1 MIITPFCTVTV
12 QKGVMITEEDGWVT
26 TTLHSADWVLPI
38 CAAPVRSGAV
48 AVAEGRVVA
57 VGPRAELRQ
66 AYPDVAERSWPGIL
80 TPGLI
85 NGHTHLNYSHC
96 AHFHGN
102 GKPFP
107 TWILDFAPVIAA
119 TTPDGWRASAAH
131 GVRQLLATGTTAAAD
146 VVTGPAALTAQR
158 DAGLA
163 GVSYLEAVF
172 HDGRTW
178 PGARGSWYAALS
190 AGAGISPHTPY
201 TLDTPVLV
209 DLAAEAR
216 ARGVRL
222 HPHAAETV
230 QEVAFTATG
239 SGPFADLARAMGLEL
254 GLVGCGSG
262 RTPVAELDAA
272 GLLGPDSHVAHGIH
286 VSAADRALLRT
297 RGTVVA
303 LCPRSN
309 ARLESGEAPV
319 AAYRAEG
326 NVVAVGTDS
335 LASVPSLDLLA
346 DVAALYELARRQG
359 SPAEGLDRWLVEA
372 ATVGGA
378 RALGRDDVGVLR
390 PGARADLAVFAV
402 TGDDPYAALVHGG
415 EGTCVGTVLAGELA
429 PVGFPA

>member
-1 MIITPFCTVTV
+1 VVT
-12 QKGVMITEEDGWVT
+12 
-26 TTLHSADWVLPI
+26 LYSASCVLPI
-38 CAAPVRSGAV
+38 CTPPVPGGAV
-48 AVAEGRVVA
+48 AVSAGRIVA
-57 VGPRAELRQ
+57 VGPRADLRA
-66 AYPDVAERSWPGIL
+66 AYPGADEHRWDGVL
-80 TPGLI
+80 TPGLV

-102 GKPFP
+102 GKPFA

-119 TTPDGWRASAAH
+119 TSPEGWRAAAAD
-131 GVRQLLATGTTAAAD
+131 GVRQMIATGTTAAAD

-158 DAGLA
+158 EAGLA

-172 HDGRTW
+172 HDTRSW
-178 PGARGSWYAALS
+178 SRARDAWYAELDA
-190 AGAGISPHTPY
+190 AGAGVSPHTPY

-209 DLAAEAR
+209 ELAAAAR
-216 ARGVRL
+216 TRGVRL

-230 QEVAFTATG
+230 EEVAFTATG
-239 SGPFADLARAMGLEL
+239 SGAFADLARAMGLEL

-272 GLLGPDSHVAHGIH
+272 GLLGRDSHVAHGIH
-286 VSAADRALLRT
+286 VSAADRALLRS

-326 NVVAVGTDS
+326 NQVAVGTDS
-335 LASVPSLDLLA
+335 LASVASLDVLA
-346 DVAALYELARRQG
+346 DVRALRALAVRQG
-359 SPAEGLDRWLVEA
+359 SPEDGLDQWLVAA
-372 ATVGGA
+372 ATIGGA
-378 RALGRDDVGVLR
+378 RALGRDDLGVLR

-402 TGDDPYAALVHGG
+402 DPGADPYAALVHDG
-415 EGTCVGTVLAGELA
+415 EGSCVGTVVAGVPA
-429 PVGFPA
+429 YVGGAGSRPLG

>member
-1 MIITPFCTVTV
+1 V
-12 QKGVMITEEDGWVT
+12 K

-38 CAAPVRSGAV
+38 CAPPVRSGAV
-48 AVAEGRVVA
+48 AVRDGRIVA
-57 VGPRAELRQ
+57 VGPRTEVRA
-66 AYPDVAERSWPGIL
+66 AYPEAVERHWPGIL
-80 TPGLI
+80 TPGLV
-85 NGHTHLNYSHC
+85 NGHTHLNYAHC
-96 AHFHGN
+96 AHFYGN

-119 TTPDGWRASAAH
+119 TTPDGWRESAAD

-146 VVTGPAALTAQR
+146 VVTGPAALTAQH

-172 HDGRTW
+172 HD
-178 PGARGSWYAALS
+178 ARSWSRARAGWYAGLTE
-190 AGAGISPHTPY
+190 GTGISPHTPY
-201 TLDTPVLV
+201 TLDTPVLTE
-209 DLAAEAR
+209 LAAEAR

-230 QEVAFTATG
+230 QEVAFTVAG

-254 GLVGCGSG
+254 GLLGCGSG

-335 LASVPSLDLLA
+335 LASVSSLDLLA
-346 DVAALYELARRQG
+346 DVAALYALARRQG
-359 SPAEGLDRWLVEA
+359 SPVEGLERWLIEA
-372 ATVGGA
+372 ATRGGA
-378 RALGRDDVGVLR
+378 RALGRDDLGVLW
-390 PGARADLAVFAV
+390 PGARADLAVFGV

-415 EGTCVGTVLAGELA
+415 EGSCAGTVVGGELA
-429 PVGFPA
+429 SEPA

>member
-1 MIITPFCTVTV
+1 VTV
-12 QKGVMITEEDGWVT
+12 
-26 TTLHSADWVLPI
+26 TLHSAPHVLPI
-38 CAAPVRSGAV
+38 CAPPVPDGAV
-48 AVAEGRVVA
+48 AVSGGRIVA
-57 VGPRAELRQ
+57 VGPRADVRA
-66 AYPDVAERSWPGIL
+66 AYPDAEERRWPGVL
-80 TPGLI
+80 TPGLV
-85 NGHTHLNYSHC
+85 NAHTHLNYTHC

-119 TTPDGWRASAAH
+119 TTPGGWRASAAD
-131 GVRQLLATGTTAAAD
+131 GVRRMLATGTTAAAD
-146 VVTGPAALTAQR
+146 VVTGPAALGAQA

-172 HDGRTW
+172 HD
-178 PGARGSWYAALS
+178 ARSWAREREGWYAELT

-201 TLDTPVLV
+201 TVDAPVLA

-230 QEVAFTATG
+230 EEVAFTATG
-239 SGPFADLARAMGLEL
+239 TGPFADLARALHLEL
-254 GLVGCGSG
+254 GLVGRGSG

-309 ARLESGEAPV
+309 ARLASGEAPV

-326 NVVAVGTDS
+326 NLCAVGTDS
-335 LASVPSLDLLA
+335 LASSPSLDLLG
-346 DVAALYELARRQG
+346 DVAALRELALRQG
-359 SPAEGLDRWLVEA
+359 SPEEGLDRWLVEA
-372 ATVGGA
+372 ATAGGA
-378 RALGRDDVGVLR
+378 RALGRDDLGVLR

-402 TGDDPYAALVHGG
+402 TGEPYAALVQGG
-415 EGTCVGTVLAGELA
+415 EGSCVGTVVNGQIVHLG
-429 PVGFPA
+429 

>member
-1 MIITPFCTVTV
+1 VTV
-12 QKGVMITEEDGWVT
+12 
-26 TTLHSADWVLPI
+26 TLHSAAHVLPI
-38 CAAPVRSGAV
+38 CAPPVPDGAV
-48 AVAEGRVVA
+48 AVSGGRIVA
-57 VGPRAELRQ
+57 VGPRAELRA
-66 AYPDVAERSWPGIL
+66 AYPGAAEHRWAGVL
-80 TPGLI
+80 TPGLV
-85 NGHTHLNYSHC
+85 NAHTHLNYTHC

-107 TWILDFAPVIAA
+107 AWIQDFAPVIAA
-119 TTPDGWRASAAH
+119 TTPDGWRASAAD
-131 GVRQLLATGTTAAAD
+131 GVRRMLATGTTAAAD
-146 VVTGPAALTAQR
+146 VVTGPAALTAQA

-172 HDGRTW
+172 HDRRTW
-178 PGARGSWYAALS
+178 ARARGGWYADLT

-201 TLDTPVLV
+201 TLDLPVLAE
-209 DLAAEAR
+209 LAAEAR

-230 QEVAFTATG
+230 EEVAFTVTG
-239 SGPFADLARAMGLEL
+239 SGPFADLARAMRLDL
-254 GLVGCGSG
+254 ALVGCGSG

-286 VSAADRALLRT
+286 VSAADRALLRA
-297 RGTVVA
+297 RETVVA

-309 ARLESGEAPV
+309 ERLASGEAPV

-335 LASVPSLDLLA
+335 LASAPSLDLLA
-346 DVAALYELARRQG
+346 DVAALRAIALRQG

-372 ATVGGA
+372 ATLGGA
-378 RALGRDDVGVLR
+378 RALGRDDIGVLR

-402 TGDDPYAALVHGG
+402 TGEPYAALVREG
-415 EGTCVGTVLAGELA
+415 EGSCVGTVVAGE
-429 PVGFPA
+429 PVRVTGREDRPLG